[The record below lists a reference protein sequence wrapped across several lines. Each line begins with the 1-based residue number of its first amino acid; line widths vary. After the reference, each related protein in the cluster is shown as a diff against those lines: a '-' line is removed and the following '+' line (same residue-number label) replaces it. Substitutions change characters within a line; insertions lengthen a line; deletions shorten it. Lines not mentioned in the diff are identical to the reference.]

1 MEWFLQNVEGP
12 TRWLSL
18 YRYLEDASK
27 SRRIFGKVPDRKEI
41 VRSRNV
47 KAFLKSAFHEFPGQT
62 TVCYGV
68 SGCGKTTSGMYL
80 SRGDYAHRPDRAF
93 MIEAEGSLDFAT
105 SFAKQMSAPLAAPH
119 IASILVA
126 SVRPSSETETKSTAE
141 KLMGSISEMIQRMN
155 CFLPSVGVPAN
166 LIAHPPFAL
175 NLDPSYK
182 LGPRIIIDDLPQSE
196 ANREFVGRLYTAAFA
211 ATVNVLILTKD
222 REWANEMIAINGGVK
237 ILPMEEVIDNPRE
250 RASAQ
255 FKEIPGW
262 TGMFWDDKDI

>member
-80 SRGDYAHRPDRAF
+80 LRGDYAHRPDRAF

-155 CFLPSVGVPAN
+155 CFPPSVGVPAN
-166 LIAHPPFAL
+166 LIAHPLINF
-175 NLDPSYK
+175 S
-182 LGPRIIIDDLPQSE
+182 QF
-196 ANREFVGRLYTAAFA
+196 NRG
-211 ATVNVLILTKD
+211 
-222 REWANEMIAINGGVK
+222 
-237 ILPMEEVIDNPRE
+237 
-250 RASAQ
+250 
-255 FKEIPGW
+255 
-262 TGMFWDDKDI
+262 